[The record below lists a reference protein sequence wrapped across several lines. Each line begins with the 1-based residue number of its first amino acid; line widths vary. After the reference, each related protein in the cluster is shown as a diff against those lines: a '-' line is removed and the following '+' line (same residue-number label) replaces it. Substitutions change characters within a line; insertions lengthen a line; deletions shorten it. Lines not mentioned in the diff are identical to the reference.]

1 MMGFKPRPIEDD
13 DPLVCGCGVT
23 LGTQK
28 LAKDPHRLEAVKE
41 AHAPE
46 HVSRMR
52 HQNYHHGPAD
62 DCTECPRLC
71 NCIGPSHS
79 ESCPLKPEEPPL

>member
-1 MMGFKPRPIEDD
+1 MAGFRPRPVEDD

-28 LAKDPHRLEAVKE
+28 LTKDTVKE

-46 HVSRMR
+46 HVRRMR
-52 HQNYHHGPAD
+52 HQNFHRGPAEN
-62 DCTECPRLC
+62 CQECPRV
-71 NCIGPSHS
+71 
-79 ESCPLKPEEPPL
+79 ER